1 MDVEARPAAQPN
13 GPAARSL
20 GGATRGE
27 RSGSDSPGR
36 EGSAQGVVPWRY
48 VLRRAPVACSLATA
62 LGVGLLPGPAGTW
75 GSLATVVV
83 SEALFQ
89 ACGTWGVVVL
99 AVAAAAAGPWASGR
113 TARERGVHDPNE
125 VVIDEVLGQSV
136 ALCGLHAAFPGLGAT
151 GVGGPYLASLLVA
164 FVLFRLLD
172 ILKPGPIGALE
183 RLPGGLGIMADD
195 LLAGLLVAAAF
206 VLAGALGAGRLLS

>member
-1 MDVEARPAAQPN
+1 MARDEAPQRTQAPHTLLIVDDE
-13 GPAARSL
+13 RSL
-20 GGATRGE
+20 RFSIGEWARDAGYRALEAEDGG
-27 RSGSDSPGR
+27 
-36 EGSAQGVVPWRY
+36 
-48 VLRRAPVACSLATA
+48 TA
-62 LGVGLLPGPAGTW
+62 LDHVREQSVDAVLLDLRLGTEDGL
-75 GSLATVVV
+75 
-83 SEALFQ
+83 
-89 ACGTWGVVVL
+89 
-99 AVAAAAAGPWASGR
+99 
-113 TARERGVHDPNE
+113 
-125 VVIDEVLGQSV
+125 EVLGQSV

-164 FVLFRLLD
+164 FALFRLLD